1 MNQLILPST
10 EIIKPHWN
18 GNILNEAYHQ
28 QWNSISSS
36 GLKAIVDSPY
46 AFYKNLQNAQSGIRK
61 PTSDSM
67 KFGTLIHTALLEF
80 DVFKKKVVL
89 SPKFDKRTKQ
99 GKIDSEE
106 FEASLDEDAI
116 ILTQDKY
123 DEAMGIVNAVRE
135 HKEAR
140 FLLSEGIAEVSGFYN
155 DPETGIQC
163 RIRPDFMTARS
174 EFSMFI
180 DLKTAQSSN
189 YQQFQRQI
197 VNYGYSLQLSMYR
210 EGIKEITGKYP
221 EICAFIVIENK
232 FPFEIAIFTA
242 SDELLD
248 HGKKLYRYS
257 LDRLK
262 KCIDENNF
270 PMRQQS
276 AQEMVIPQHEM
287 NKEIPTIEDA
297 NE

>member
-1 MNQLILPST
+1 MILPST

-18 GNILNEAYHQ
+18 GTILNEVYHS

-36 GLKAIVDSPY
+36 GLKSIVDSPY
-46 AFYKNLQNAQSGIRK
+46 AFYKNLQNAQLGIK
-61 PTSDSM
+61 KAASDSM
-67 KFGTLIHTALLEF
+67 NFGTLIHTAILEY
-80 DVFKKKVVL
+80 DVFKKKIVL

-99 GKIDSEE
+99 GKSDFEE

-123 DEAMGIVNAVRE
+123 DEVAGIVEAVRD

-140 FLLSEGIAEVSGFYN
+140 FLLSEGISEVSGFYN

-163 RIRPDFMTARS
+163 RIRPDFMTSRS

-180 DLKTAQSSN
+180 DLKTAQSSD
-189 YQQFQRQI
+189 YRKFQNQI
-197 VNYGYSLQLSMYR
+197 VSYNYSLQMAMYR
-210 EGIKEITGKYP
+210 EGIEIITGKAP

-232 FPFEIAIFTA
+232 FPFEIAIYTA
-242 SDELLD
+242 SDELLSR
-248 HGKKLYRYS
+248 GKEMYRYA
-257 LDRLK
+257 LNRLK

-270 PMRQQS
+270 PMRQHS
-276 AQEMVIPQHEM
+276 AQEMILPQYEM
-287 NKEIPTIEDA
+287 NKETPTIEDA